1 MFGHVVGAG
10 KLRGLPV
17 LLLYIYIYMY
27 IVDPNYYYTSGS
39 QYNASH
45 PTFVQVINFQLSAN
59 VIALFLWVEFL
70 GVESTDSYWLN
81 PKYAGRVPC
90 LVGEFPI
97 LVGRMHFLWANNVEV
112 AFSNSHVLGSSSKAA
127 LYCLCRRKSLRMPS
141 SDICERRRRNW
152 DPEVFQYP
160 KVFYNDL

>member
-1 MFGHVVGAG
+1 VFFDVRTCRR
-10 KLRGLPV
+10 RGQTEGFARTV
-17 LLLYIYIYMY
+17 TIIYIC

-141 SDICERRRRNW
+141 SDICERRRRN
-152 DPEVFQYP
+152 
-160 KVFYNDL
+160 